1 MSQSGSAPYGKH
13 KQKLEIGFFK
23 FPEVVALFKFW
34 KVAIHKYSSDT
45 FIVLIHGAG
54 IFEIPKTMRIC
65 EFRIKVKEIKVSF
78 GVGRKTQ
85 VERSVPTIYALT
97 REEKLIRKCP
107 VDRRIGEVLKGV
119 LNKLKYINLPSMYDK
134 LAKQ

>member
-34 KVAIHKYSSDT
+34 KVAIDNCSSDT
-45 FIVLIHGAG
+45 FIVLIHGAD
-54 IFEIPKTMRIC
+54 ISEILKTMRIC

-78 GVGRKTQ
+78 GVGCKTQ
-85 VERSVPTIYALT
+85 VEGSVPTIYALT

-119 LNKLKYINLPSMYDK
+119 LNKLKYTNLPSMYDK
-134 LAKQ
+134 LAKH

>member
-34 KVAIHKYSSDT
+34 KVAIDNCSSDT
-45 FIVLIHGAG
+45 FIVLIHGAD
-54 IFEIPKTMRIC
+54 IFEILKTMRIC

-78 GVGRKTQ
+78 GVGCKTQ
-85 VERSVPTIYALT
+85 VEGFVPTIYALT

-119 LNKLKYINLPSMYDK
+119 LNKLKYTNLPSMYDK
-134 LAKQ
+134 LAKH